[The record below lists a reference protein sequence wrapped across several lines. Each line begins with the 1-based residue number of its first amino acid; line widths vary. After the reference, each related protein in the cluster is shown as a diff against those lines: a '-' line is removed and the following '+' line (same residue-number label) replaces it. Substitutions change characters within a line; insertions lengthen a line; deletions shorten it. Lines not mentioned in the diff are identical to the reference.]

1 MYTCASAHTHT
12 HILAHMHA
20 HTCGYVHPDAHTHI
34 PVHTYLHTHTQT
46 CSCAHTHT
54 KTETTLT
61 LCTQVTMI
69 LSGISQRVNTSCP
82 ERPELERDLD
92 NPQAA
97 VARPVIAAVDS
108 HFKSYRREGF
118 RGPRTAT
125 IICCR
130 TGLPALLE
138 DSAPS
143 LPCGK
148 AGSVN
153 WDEENAGLNPGCHL
167 AVLPIQLT
175 GQQSVSQ
182 SLTNSGPPSPICR
195 V

>member
-1 MYTCASAHTHT
+1 MWLCAPR
-12 HILAHMHA
+12 
-20 HTCGYVHPDAHTHI
+20 CAHTHI

-108 HFKSYRREGF
+108 HFKSYRSEGF